1 MSSAPMSYEET
12 LHYTQGV
19 RKQIVGKL
27 TEEGIPADL
36 DTTKVLLTTLKDM
49 DGTAINDKK
58 VRVEEQNAAS
68 NSEIANAVVQYSKMF
83 GDDSPFFR
91 KPDGSALD
99 KDAAA
104 VPSADERRLGEHDL
118 VEGETEI
125 GISMENSRE
134 FMDRMQKGK
143 PK

>member
-1 MSSAPMSYEET
+1 MSAAPMSYEET
-12 LHYTQGV
+12 LHFTQGV
-19 RKQIVGKL
+19 RKDIVGKL

-91 KPDGSALD
+91 KPDGSVLD
-99 KDAAA
+99 KEAA
-104 VPSADERRLGEHDL
+104 VPVADERRLGDHEL
-118 VEGETEI
+118 VHGETEI

-134 FMDRMQKGK
+134 FMERMQNSK